1 MSAALYALGR
11 WAYRARRLVLVGW
24 ILVLGLLLGLAVLLG
39 AGTNN
44 TYAFPGTQSQDALDA
59 LARTFPQFSGTSAQ
73 LIAVAPDGGSVTDP
87 DFQQAVEDAV
97 TAIQAIPQVAG
108 VTDPYG
114 GTSTGNVSDDDSAV
128 LVPIQLSVVAT
139 AVEPSTSD
147 ALQAEATTLQDALP
161 DGSEVAVGGALY
173 SQVDPGIGISELT
186 SLLIALVVLLVT
198 FGSLVAAGMPLVT
211 AITGVGVAV
220 AIVLTG
226 TRWLT
231 VTSTAPLLAVMLGLA
246 VGVDYAL
253 FIVSRHQDQ
262 LKHGMPPEESA
273 PRAVATAGSAVAF
286 AATTVI
292 IALLGLAVAQIP
304 FLTVTGLAAGLAVAS
319 AATVALTL
327 TPALLGF
334 AGWHV
339 VPRRFRPGHD
349 RAAPGAD
356 APEPRDHSEPTDA
369 TVPMDATEPTHDPDS
384 SGTDASG
391 TDASGADTPDP
402 EASAPPPP
410 RVGGFFGHWVRGV
423 TRWPPVTIVLV
434 TALLGLAAV
443 PALGLRLALPDS
455 GSLPEGSPGR
465 VTYDLIA
472 EHFGPGTNGPL
483 ILTGSVIQSTDP
495 VTLIDDIAAEVA
507 DVPGVAS
514 VPLAT
519 PNETGDTAVIQV
531 IPTGAPD
538 SAETEELVQ
547 RLRALHDHFVDDYAV
562 SLAVTG
568 YTALG
573 IDISERLGASML
585 PFGLLV
591 VGLSLLLLAMVFRS
605 IVVPVTAALGYALSI
620 GAAFGLTS
628 LVFVDGFLA
637 GPLNV
642 ESVGSVTSFMPII
655 VMGVLFG
662 LAMDYEVFLVSRMRE
677 HWVHHGEAH
686 AAVERGFVGSARVV
700 TAAAIIMTCVFG
712 GFILNGEASMQ
723 PIAFG
728 LAVGVAIDAFVVRM
742 TLIPAV
748 LAAFGRHA
756 WWLPAWLDRVL
767 PAFDVEGE
775 GLSKED
781 ELADWPAPDDRHAI
795 VVEEGRC
802 ERMPPGDAP
811 LDVRVPAGGALLVTG
826 GTAASRTDVLLALTG
841 RLPMVEGR
849 CKVAGLVLPTRAA
862 SVRGRSA
869 VAVLESRDP
878 VDALLPALAGD
889 ARVVAVDGADA
900 LTEPAA
906 RDEVRAVLADAR
918 RGAEART
925 GHPLTLVVACAD
937 PGAADD
943 LVPADAPRVLLALA
957 GAPRLAE
964 SWGRS

>member
-1 MSAALYALGR
+1 MSAALFALGR
-11 WAYRARRLVLVGW
+11 WAYRARRLVVVGWALVLAALLGIAWLVG
-24 ILVLGLLLGLAVLLG
+24 V
-39 AGTNN
+39 GTDN
-44 TYAFPGTQSQDALDA
+44 TYAFPGTQSQDALDS
-59 LARTFPQFSGTSAQ
+59 LSRTFPQFSGTSAQ
-73 LIAVAPDGGSVTDP
+73 LVAVAPDGGSVTDP
-87 DFQQAVEDAV
+87 AFQQAVEDAI
-97 TAIQAIPQVAG
+97 TAIEAIPQVSGA
-108 VTDPYG
+108 TDPYG
-114 GTSTGNVSDDDSAV
+114 GTSTANIATDDSAV

-147 ALQAEATTLQDALP
+147 ALQAEGTTLQQALP
-161 DGSEVAVGGALY
+161 DGSQVAVGGALY

-186 SLLIALVVLLVT
+186 SLLIALVVLLLT

-226 TRWLT
+226 TQWVT

-292 IALLGLAVAQIP
+292 IALLGLSVAQIP
-304 FLTVTGLAAGLAVAS
+304 FLTVTGVSAGLAVAS
-319 AATVALTL
+319 AAAVALTL

-334 AGWHV
+334 AGWRV
-339 VPRRFRPGHD
+339 VRRRDRPG
-349 RAAPGAD
+349 AADDATGDDESEAD
-356 APEPRDHSEPTDA
+356 APEQASQDDEP
-369 TVPMDATEPTHDPDS
+369 P
-384 SGTDASG
+384 
-391 TDASGADTPDP
+391 P
-402 EASAPPPP
+402 EASAPRP
-410 RVGGFFGHWVRGV
+410 GGFFGHWVRAV
-423 TRWPPVTIVLV
+423 TKWPPVTIVLV
-434 TALLGLAAV
+434 TGLLALAAF

-472 EHFGPGTNGPL
+472 EHFGAGANGPL

-495 VTLIDDIAAEVA
+495 VTLVDDIAAEVA
-507 DVPGVAS
+507 DVAGVAS

-538 SAETEELVQ
+538 SAETEQLVQ
-547 RLRALHDHFVDDYAV
+547 RLRGLHDHFVEQYAV

-591 VGLSLLLLAMVFRS
+591 VGLSLVLLAMVFRS
-605 IVVPVTAALGYALSI
+605 VVVPVTAALGYALSI

-677 HWVHHGEAH
+677 DWVHHH
-686 AAVERGFVGSARVV
+686 DPRPAVERGFHASARVV
-700 TAAAIIMTCVFG
+700 TAAAIIMTSVFG

-728 LAVGVAIDAFVVRM
+728 LAVGVAIDAFIVRM

-748 LAAFGRHA
+748 LMAFGRHA

-775 GLSKED
+775 GLTKED
-781 ELADWPAPDDRHAI
+781 ALASWPEPGDRLAI
-795 VVEEGRC
+795 AAEWCRH
-802 ERMPPGDAP
+802 ERMPLEADA
-811 LDVRVPAGGALLVTG
+811 LDIRVPAGDVLVVSG
-826 GTAASRTDVLLALTG
+826 GTRASRTDLLLALTG
-841 RLPMVEGR
+841 RLAVTDGR

-869 VAVLESRDP
+869 VADLGGDDP
-878 VDALLPALAGD
+878 VAALLAALDGDPGLVALDRADGVADPAT
-889 ARVVAVDGADA
+889 RVELRGILD
-900 LTEPAA
+900 
-906 RDEVRAVLADAR
+906 DAR
-918 RGAEART
+918 RSAAART
-925 GHPLTLVVACAD
+925 GHPLTLVVAGTAAAD
-937 PGAADD
+937 VADLLPAGAARVA
-943 LVPADAPRVLLALA
+943 LELADAPQ
-957 GAPRLAE
+957 LAE

>member
-1 MSAALYALGR
+1 MSAALFALGR
-11 WAYRARRLVLVGW
+11 WAYHARRLVVVGWALVLAALLGIAWLVG
-24 ILVLGLLLGLAVLLG
+24 V
-39 AGTNN
+39 GTDN
-44 TYAFPGTQSQDALDA
+44 TYAFPGTQSQDALDS
-59 LARTFPQFSGTSAQ
+59 LSRTFPQFSGTSAQ
-73 LIAVAPDGGSVTDP
+73 LVAVAPDGGSVTDA

-97 TAIQAIPQVAG
+97 TSIEAIPQVSGA
-108 VTDPYG
+108 TDPYT
-114 GTSTGNVSDDDSAV
+114 GTSTANIASDDSAV

-139 AVEPSTSD
+139 AVDPSTSD
-147 ALQAEATTLQDALP
+147 ALQSAGTILEQALP
-161 DGSEVAVGGALY
+161 EGSKVAVGGALY

-186 SLLIALVVLLVT
+186 SLLIALVVLLLT

-211 AITGVGVAV
+211 AVTGVGVAV

-226 TRWLT
+226 TQWVT

-262 LKHGMPPEESA
+262 LKHGIPPEESA

-292 IALLGLAVAQIP
+292 IALLGLSVAQIP
-304 FLTVTGLAAGLAVAS
+304 FLTVTGISAGLAVA
-319 AATVALTL
+319 AAAAVALTL

-334 AGWHV
+334 AGWRV
-339 VPRRFRPGHD
+339 LRRRDRPGRKH
-349 RAAPGAD
+349 APEPDASEGESEAD
-356 APEPRDHSEPTDA
+356 APEPADSPGTANHAA
-369 TVPMDATEPTHDPDS
+369 TPD
-384 SGTDASG
+384 
-391 TDASGADTPDP
+391 DTPADDAEP
-402 EASAPPPP
+402 EASAHRP
-410 RVGGFFGHWVRGV
+410 GGFFGHWVRAV
-423 TRWPPVTIVLV
+423 TKWPPVTIVLV
-434 TALLGLAAV
+434 TGLLALAAF

-472 EHFGPGTNGPL
+472 EHFGAGANGPL

-495 VTLIDDIAAEVA
+495 VTLVNDIAAEVA

-514 VPLAT
+514 VPLST

-538 SAETEELVQ
+538 SAETEQLVQ
-547 RLRALHDHFVDDYAV
+547 RLRGLHDHFVEQYAV

-591 VGLSLLLLAMVFRS
+591 VGLSLVLLAMVFRS
-605 IVVPVTAALGYALSI
+605 VVVPVTAALGYALSI

-677 HWVHHGEAH
+677 DWVHHHEPRP
-686 AAVERGFVGSARVV
+686 AVERGFHASARVV
-700 TAAAIIMTCVFG
+700 TAAAIIMTSVFG

-728 LAVGVAIDAFVVRM
+728 LAVGVAIDAFIVRM

-748 LAAFGRHA
+748 LMAFGRHA

-767 PAFDVEGE
+767 PSFDVEGE
-775 GLSKED
+775 GLTKED
-781 ELADWPAPDDRHAI
+781 ELASWPEPGDRLAI
-795 VVEEGRC
+795 AAEGCRH
-802 ERMPPGDAP
+802 ERMPEGGDP
-811 LDVRVPAGGALLVTG
+811 LDVRVPAGDVLVVSG
-826 GTAASRTDVLLALTG
+826 GSPAERTDLLLALTG
-841 RLPMVEGR
+841 RLGIAEGR
-849 CKVAGLVLPTRAA
+849 CKVADLVLPTRAA

-869 VAVLESRDP
+869 VAELVGDDP
-878 VDALLPALAGD
+878 AAALRVALHGD
-889 ARVVAVDGADA
+889 AIVVALDGADGVA
-900 LTEPAA
+900 DPAA
-906 RDEVRAVLADAR
+906 RDELRAVLDDAR

-925 GHPLTLVVACAD
+925 GHPLTLIVACDDPAD
-937 PGAADD
+937 VDD
-943 LVPADAPRVLLALA
+943 LLPAGVARVPLELV
-957 GAPRLAE
+957 GAPQLAE
-964 SWGRS
+964 SWGHS